1 MTSDIDKARA
11 AVDKFRDFSR
21 EHGLDFKQR
30 DTLVMDIHRALD
42 KVAALEAELAAE
54 RAAKE
59 AAERELSLIDA
70 VMARRPALDQ
80 PTRWQNVEKAI
91 TTAARADAAIR
102 ERDEALAELDTEK
115 AMHAAWRKRAEECEK
130 ATLAEYEKSM
140 DEAIPQMLDAVK
152 NREILAAQARLREV
166 GMVTQQELDQALRER
181 DEYRQARDIAA
192 GVAEAACTTAERIN
206 AEAEQYRRERDE
218 ARQRAERAERI
229 ISREERISDSEM
241 MALLRRVNKD
251 FEAEI
256 GEFNEHLSMLAST
269 LACGMPGKKT
279 PDQWCRLISDGI
291 DMLTRPLLER
301 AERAE
306 ADAAVMRK
314 AIGELPAH
322 PRVHDVDYDRITV
335 DVIWGVVIRCIEA
348 AKANAGQPLLDEL
361 ARLREAC
368 EEVYYSS
375 TCGGD
380 MCKILRAA
388 LRKEPT

>member
-1 MTSDIDKARA
+1 VTMPIDEAR
-11 AVDKFRDFSR
+11 DKLRRLIEWRRVALTER
-21 EHGLDFKQR
+21 EKEA
-30 DTLVMDIHRALD
+30 IRAILAEN
-42 KVAALEAELAAE
+42 AALEA
-54 RAAKE
+54 
-59 AAERELSLIDA
+59 
-70 VMARRPALDQ
+70 
-80 PTRWQNVEKAI
+80 
-91 TTAARADAAIR
+91 
-102 ERDEALAELDTEK
+102 ALAEAKDLIAKQREWDAARSAALVAKDAELVRLIDK
-115 AMHAAWRKRAEECEK
+115 AAAIIG
-130 ATLAEYEKSM
+130 S
-140 DEAIPQMLDAVK
+140 
-152 NREILAAQARLREV
+152 
-166 GMVTQQELDQALRER
+166 
-181 DEYRQARDIAA
+181 EYRNV
-192 GVAEAACTTAERIN
+192 GVVEAAIDWLAGK
-206 AEAEQYRRERDE
+206 RDQ

-348 AKANAGQPLLDEL
+348 AKANAGQQLLDEL